1 LKKEKER
8 LARKSP
14 PKDKKK
20 KKTPV
25 PFVVDQKTCPPVD
38 HDPPCLENQYQ
49 KRL

>member
-1 LKKEKER
+1 LEKEKER

-14 PKDKKK
+14 PKDK